1 MPWYRTGTV
10 AVTNGSP
17 NIVGTGTLFL
27 SQASVGDIFVGPD
40 LALYE
45 VTAVPDDLNFAVK
58 QLGGAAAYAGATL
71 SAQNY
76 AIIRNFT
83 STLPAQL
90 AASLAALMAS
100 YHVTLDE
107 LVAWLSGTGTVEVH
121 DAVGNVYNV
130 KTPAQ
135 LEAEWGG
142 RLSKSVAGGAE
153 VVLTTAEAGNLIIEL
168 TGTLTANIN
177 VVVPA
182 EARLFLLYNNTAGAY
197 ALTVKT
203 PTGSGVVVARGG
215 RAMLECDETD
225 VVHALNAAG
234 AAGLALGLFRK
245 ADPTTVAFVKTGAFA
260 ISTQAAAI
268 YVEVDGAVQTIP
280 ASTAVTMPGSP
291 TAGTDYAI
299 WAKTDGTLECTSN
312 HVTPPT
318 ANARR
323 IGGFHYA
330 PGGNAS
336 AQAGGDTT
344 PAINAYSIWDL
355 KFRPACPDPR
365 GMTLVADG
373 FWADIYLLGV
383 DHPTNGSSKYN
394 VTIADGSSPPKIP
407 AKFGGNGTTAYAG
420 GNWWDMGE
428 TLRSFGK
435 RHPTYDEFAALAYG
449 TTEAASATAAT
460 DPVSTILRAEST
472 SKWGVMLSTG
482 NLYVWGAELGGPY
495 GTAAWTANTGGRGST
510 YNLSNAVLL
519 GGDWSHGAASGSRC
533 SHWGLAPTSSANG
546 IGARGVCDHLQ
557 LD

>member
-1 MPWYRTGTV
+1 MSDYSTFAQANPGTDYPVKDALMRAQLTLDTDKVDSAATGYAFGYKRNTTTGLTYGYYGGVFIDGGAIVTIADGTV
-10 AVTNGSP
+10 ALSAGSTNYVERTKAGVVSKNTVGFTAGSIPMATVVT
-17 NIVGTGTLFL
+17 
-27 SQASVGDIFVGPD
+27 
-40 LALYE
+40 
-45 VTAVPDDLNFAVK
+45 
-58 QLGGAAAYAGATL
+58 GGAAITG
-71 SAQNY
+71 
-76 AIIRNFT
+76 
-83 STLPAQL
+83 
-90 AASLAALMAS
+90 
-100 YHVTLDE
+100 VTDKRQDNVFGDLKV
-107 LVAWLSGTGTVEVH
+107 LGGT
-121 DAVGNVYNV
+121 N
-130 KTPAQ
+130 
-135 LEAEWGG
+135 
-142 RLSKSVAGGAE
+142 
-153 VVLTTAEAGNLIIEL
+153 LTHGI
-168 TGTLTANIN
+168 
-177 VVVPA
+177 
-182 EARLFLLYNNTAGAY
+182 
-197 ALTVKT
+197 
-203 PTGSGVVVARGG
+203 
-215 RAMLECDETD
+215 
-225 VVHALNAAG
+225 
-234 AAGLALGLFRK
+234 FRK
-245 ADPTTVAFVKTGAFA
+245 SDPTTVAFVKTAAFA
-260 ISTQAAAI
+260 ISSQAAALYI
-268 YVEVDGAVQTIP
+268 EVNGTMQTIAP
-280 ASTAVTMPGSP
+280 STAVTMPGSP
-291 TAGTDYAI
+291 AAGTDYAI

-330 PGGNAS
+330 PGGNATGV
-336 AQAGGDTT
+336 AGGDTT

-407 AKFGGNGTTAYAG
+407 AKFGGNGSTAYGG

-482 NLYVWGAELGGPY
+482 NLYVWGANLGGPY
-495 GTAAWTANTGGRGST
+495 NTTAAWQANTGGRGST
-510 YNLSNAVLL
+510 YNLPNAVLL
-519 GGDWSHGAASGSRC
+519 GGTWADGVNAGSRSSNWNNAP
-533 SHWGLAPTSSANG
+533 SHSHYT